1 MAAGS
6 PERHAP
12 NRFTLPA
19 PTSPR
24 GVSPKEPALPDVEA
38 KTLSIADPVTG
49 AAAGEKHRLDEVDR
63 AILRFLQADGR
74 RQYGAIAEELGISG
88 GTVRNRIVQ
97 MMADGVFR
105 IFAVADPVKLGYQGY
120 AMLLIRLAPGA
131 DPDAIAEHFCALSN
145 VTFVVSTAGQYA
157 LLVEVVVESPE
168 ALHDFLREHCYG
180 RADIA
185 QVEPLI
191 GLRMHKNAVQWSIP
205 AGSRGAT

>member
-1 MAAGS
+1 LA
-6 PERHAP
+6 
-12 NRFTLPA
+12 
-19 PTSPR
+19 
-24 GVSPKEPALPDVEA
+24 EA
-38 KTLSIADPVTG
+38 DTPSLSIADRTTG
-49 AAAGEKHRLDEVDR
+49 LSTGEKHPLDEVDR
-63 AILRFLQADGR
+63 AILRLLQEDGR
-74 RQYGAIAEELGISG
+74 RQYGSIADELGVSG
-88 GTVRNRIVQ
+88 GTVRNRIMQ
-97 MMADGVFR
+97 MMQDGVFR

-168 ALHDFLREHCYG
+168 ALHDFLKAHCYG
-180 RADIA
+180 RTDIA

-205 AGSRGAT
+205 AGIRGSD